1 MSKQFR
7 TIRGIHDGLTSD
19 VQRWQHIENI
29 ARGVFKRHAFSEVR
43 LPVLEPTALFIRSI
57 GEETDIVSKEMY
69 HFEDQG
75 GDDICLRP
83 EGTAGAV
90 RAYLQ
95 AGLTRSGPQ
104 RWYYAGPMFRRER
117 PQKGRL
123 RQFQQIGVE
132 WFNVQG
138 PLEDA
143 ELLAMAHTFLSEL
156 NIPSLR
162 LEINSLGCP
171 VCRPGYRDKLVTY
184 LKSRAGHLCGTCNE
198 RMETNPMRVLDC
210 KIESCREQ
218 LVDAPEI
225 TGHLCSDC
233 ENHFSGLRHTLDTLH
248 VPWHINPRIVRGLDY
263 YNRTAFEIVT
273 NRLGAQGTVLAGGRY
288 DGLVEELG
296 GPPTPAVGFA
306 LGLERLAMLLPA
318 AEPEYPDTGIVVLGE
333 KVNGAAR
340 WNPTNAGEAP
350 LGDSVH
356 DYALNT
362 MAEFRTAGCSAMYCG
377 GGSAKRQFKTADREH
392 VRFVVVIGEDE
403 MAAGNITLKDMLDGS
418 QKNLPVKE
426 AIALVRNRFIADK

>member
-1 MSKQFR
+1 MSKSFR
-7 TIRGIHDGLTSD
+7 SIRGIHDGLTPD
-19 VQRWQHIENI
+19 VRRWRLIEQA
-29 ARGVFKRHAFSEVR
+29 ARNVFSRHAFSEVR
-43 LPVLEPTALFIRSI
+43 LPVLEPTALFVRSI

-69 HFEDQG
+69 HFTDQG

-104 RWYYAGPMFRRER
+104 RWYYMGPMFRRER

-156 NIPSLR
+156 EIPSLR

-171 VCRPGYRDKLVTY
+171 ACRPGYRNTLVTY
-184 LKSRAGHLCGTCNE
+184 LKSRADKLCATCNE
-198 RMETNPMRVLDC
+198 RIEKNPMRVLDC
-210 KIESCREQ
+210 KVESCQAE
-218 LVDAPEI
+218 LADAPEI
-225 TGHLCSDC
+225 VSHLCHDC
-233 ENHFSGLRHTLDTLH
+233 EAHFSGLKQALGTLDIPYH
-248 VPWHINPRIVRGLDY
+248 VNPRIVRGLDY

-273 NRLGAQGTVLAGGRY
+273 HKLGAQGTVLAGGRY

-296 GPPTPAVGFA
+296 GPPTAAVGFA
-306 LGLERLAMLLPA
+306 MGLERLAMLLPDA
-318 AEPEYPDTGIVVLGE
+318 NMEYPDVGVV
-333 KVNGAAR
+333 AI
-340 WNPTNAGEAP
+340 
-350 LGDSVH
+350 GDSVS
-356 DYALNT
+356 DYALNI
-362 MAEFRTAGCSAMYCG
+362 AAQLRKAGCSVVHCG
-377 GGSAKRQFKTADREH
+377 GGSAKRQFKAADRER
-392 VRFVVVIGEDE
+392 VRFVAVIGEDE
-403 MAAGNITLKDMLDGS
+403 MHAGHVTLKNMADGKQETLGLS
-418 QKNLPVKE
+418 QVVTACLNG
-426 AIALVRNRFIADK
+426 